1 MKIEQTTKNAA
12 VVNTASDT
20 MGVDASKQEKLLF
33 MLSDKLYA
41 NKFNSIIRELAS
53 NARDS
58 HDEAGNP
65 EPFVITAPT
74 PAEPSLS
81 IEDFGMGLD
90 YETAKR
96 TILMFLGSTKDYD
109 DDKTGRL
116 ASQSIGGFG
125 IGSKSPRAY
134 TPDYQMILRKDGVE
148 YVVVISNNEQGLP
161 LRRWKLLRLPYR
173 DHGQHD
179 RKLR

>member
-12 VVNTASDT
+12 VINTASDV
-20 MGVDASKQEKLLF
+20 MNVDASKQEKLLF
-33 MLSDKLYA
+33 MLSDKLYS
-41 NKFNSIIRELAS
+41 NKFKSIIRELAS

-58 HDEAGNP
+58 HSDAGVI

-74 PAEPSLS
+74 DDKPELS
-81 IEDFGMGLD
+81 IEDFGTGLD
-90 YETAKR
+90 YETAKK

-109 DDKTGRL
+109 DDKTGQL

-134 TPDYQMILRKDGVE
+134 TPDYR
-148 YVVVISNNEQGLP
+148 
-161 LRRWKLLRLPYR
+161 
-173 DHGQHD
+173 
-179 RKLR
+179 